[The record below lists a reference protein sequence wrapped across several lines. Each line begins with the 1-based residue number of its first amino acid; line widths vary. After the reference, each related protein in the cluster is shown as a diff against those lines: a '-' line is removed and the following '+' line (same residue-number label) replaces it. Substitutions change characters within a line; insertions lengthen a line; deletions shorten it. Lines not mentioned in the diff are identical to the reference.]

1 MIPDWKEEFAPHI
14 LARGK
19 KYYEERK
26 VRCIQRCG
34 NTYIASVEG
43 TEDYE
48 VEISFAEEKIEQMR
62 CNCPYAPENNCKHM
76 AAVLFSLEDDD
87 I

>member
-34 NTYIASVEG
+34 NTYI
-43 TEDYE
+43 
-48 VEISFAEEKIEQMR
+48 
-62 CNCPYAPENNCKHM
+62 
-76 AAVLFSLEDDD
+76 D
-87 I
+87 IKKA